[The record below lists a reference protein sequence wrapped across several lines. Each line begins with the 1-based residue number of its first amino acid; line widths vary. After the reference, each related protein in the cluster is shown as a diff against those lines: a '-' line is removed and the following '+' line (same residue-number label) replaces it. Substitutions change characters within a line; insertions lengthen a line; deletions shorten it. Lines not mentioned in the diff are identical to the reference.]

1 MKYPLLA
8 LCLLAPSTLQAQVF
22 VCPLTEQAAGADWQR
37 FTPDTPAT
45 DGGWRSII
53 ELYAG
58 DPKQG
63 ATLIESDSV
72 NEIGV
77 APLDWTLS
85 GQPSLHMACTFVGS
99 ELRLVHP
106 LPAGLSYCV
115 ADNEFEDLHAQL
127 ECR

>member
-8 LCLLAPSTLQAQVF
+8 LCLLATSTLQAQVF
-22 VCPLTEQAAGADWQR
+22 VCPQAPKAAGADWQH

-45 DGGWRSII
+45 GGGWRSII

-58 DPKQG
+58 DPRQG
-63 ATLIESDSV
+63 AALIESDSV

-85 GQPSLHMACTFVGS
+85 GQPPYMACTFADN
-99 ELRLVHP
+99 ELRLVRP
-106 LPAGLSYCV
+106 LPAGLGYCV

>member
-8 LCLLAPSTLQAQVF
+8 LCLLATSTLQAQVF
-22 VCPLTEQAAGADWQR
+22 VCPQAPQAAGADWQR
-37 FTPDTPAT
+37 FTPDTPAP

-58 DPKQG
+58 DPRQG
-63 ATLIESDSV
+63 AALIESDSV

-85 GQPSLHMACTFVGS
+85 GQPPYMACTFADN
-99 ELRLVHP
+99 ELRLVRP